1 MIRRLRWKFVLINMS
16 LVAIVFIILLGTIY
30 ATTRANLQEEV
41 EKSMQKTLERG
52 KFIMPELQIGDIF
65 AGKGPGMREDRPVD
79 TSALTS
85 FLIRRTMEGELI
97 QEGKFVTISD
107 SSVLEELV
115 QLIDDDNKQLGRIT
129 YEGTEY
135 DYMVRHNEWDK
146 DHLYVLHD
154 RSDEIYQLRSLLWK
168 LLVVGILGILA
179 FFVIS
184 IFLAGWAVKPIQKS
198 LEQQRRFVADASHEL
213 KTPLSVI
220 MANVGV
226 VMSHPDNTVA
236 EESRWLSYIQE
247 EGVQMSDLVGNLL
260 YLAKSDDGSLQ
271 KVIKPICFSDV
282 VWEELLHFESLTFE
296 ADKKLLSDVEQDL
309 YVLGDDAQLK
319 RLVSN
324 LLENA
329 IKYSDERGT
338 IHLKLERQREKAV
351 LTVHNT
357 GEALTQEQMQHV
369 FERFYRVD
377 QARSRNVAGYGLGLS
392 IVQAIVEDH
401 KGKVSVQSSE
411 GAGTGFIVTL
421 PLYNMKE

>member
-1 MIRRLRWKFVLINMS
+1 
-16 LVAIVFIILLGTIY
+16 
-30 ATTRANLQEEV
+30 
-41 EKSMQKTLERG
+41 
-52 KFIMPELQIGDIF
+52 
-65 AGKGPGMREDRPVD
+65 
-79 TSALTS
+79 
-85 FLIRRTMEGELI
+85 
-97 QEGKFVTISD
+97 
-107 SSVLEELV
+107 
-115 QLIDDDNKQLGRIT
+115 
-129 YEGTEY
+129 
-135 DYMVRHNEWDK
+135 
-146 DHLYVLHD
+146 
-154 RSDEIYQLRSLLWK
+154 
-168 LLVVGILGILA
+168 
-179 FFVIS
+179 
-184 IFLAGWAVKPIQKS
+184 
-198 LEQQRRFVADASHEL
+198 
-213 KTPLSVI
+213 
-220 MANVGV
+220 
-226 VMSHPDNTVA
+226 
-236 EESRWLSYIQE
+236 
-247 EGVQMSDLVGNLL
+247 MSDLVGNLL